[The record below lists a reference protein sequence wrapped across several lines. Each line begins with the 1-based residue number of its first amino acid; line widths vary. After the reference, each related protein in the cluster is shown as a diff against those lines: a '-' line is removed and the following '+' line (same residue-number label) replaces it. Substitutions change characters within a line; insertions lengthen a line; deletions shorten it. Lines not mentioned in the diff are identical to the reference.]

1 VKEPTVA
8 DTSKPT
14 EPSVAEVTSPITA
27 ELSDFI
33 ARQRKEYSVY
43 VAAQQIYAGLAL
55 AYNPGDA
62 IPVENCERLGY
73 LEEGLAVKVG
83 TKAHKD
89 LMESLGRPV
98 S

>member
-1 VKEPTVA
+1 MA
-8 DTSKPT
+8 DTKPT
-14 EPSVAEVTSPITA
+14 AVAEPVSPITA

-33 ARQRKEYSVY
+33 ERQRQEYGKY
-43 VAAQQIYAGLAL
+43 VANQQIFAGTAL

-62 IPVENCERLGY
+62 VPIENAERLGY
-73 LEEGLAVKVG
+73 VEQGLVVKVG
-83 TKAHKD
+83 TKAHAD

>member
-1 VKEPTVA
+1 MA
-8 DTSKPT
+8 DNSKPESPT
-14 EPSVAEVTSPITA
+14 VAEVTSPITA

-33 ARQRKEYSVY
+33 ARQKKEYGMY
-43 VAAQQIYAGLAL
+43 VATQQIFAGNAL

-62 IPVENCERLGY
+62 IPIDNCERLGY
-73 LEEGLAVKVG
+73 VDQGLAVKVG
-83 TKAHKD
+83 TKAHKE

>member
-1 VKEPTVA
+1 MADNTKPAEPTVA
-8 DTSKPT
+8 
-14 EPSVAEVTSPITA
+14 EQTSPITA

-33 ARQRKEYSVY
+33 ARQRKEYGQY
-43 VAAQQIYAGLAL
+43 VANQQIFAGLAL

-62 IPVENCERLGY
+62 IPAENCERLGY

-89 LMESLGRPV
+89 LMESLGHPA

>member
-1 VKEPTVA
+1 VADNSKPETPTVA
-8 DTSKPT
+8 EAVSP
-14 EPSVAEVTSPITA
+14 VAA
-27 ELSDFI
+27 ELADQI
-33 ARQRKEYSVY
+33 ALQQKEYGMY
-43 VAAQQIYAGLAL
+43 VTAVQIFHGTAL

-73 LEEGLAVKVG
+73 VDQGLAVKVG